1 MLHPDV
7 REANKIKFLKLVN
20 SIKRQGANIPAL
32 IDWLEKSDFFDAPAS
47 TNYHNS
53 VEGGLLDHSLKVYNN
68 LVQLYALKFPEES
81 KSVELQ
87 ESLFVVA
94 ALHDLDKVNKYERT
108 SRNVKVY
115 SEDGD
120 KHDELGKFKWVSKQG
135 WGTRPV
141 DARFVYGSHEMNSE
155 YLARCFIPLRME
167 ESVAILHHM
176 GSMSWDSAK
185 DNIGDVFTR
194 YPLALMLYQADMLAT
209 YLDEERGE

>member
-1 MLHPDV
+1 MVDL
-7 REANKIKFLKLVN
+7 REANKIRFLKLVN

-32 IDWLEKSDFFDAPAS
+32 IEWLENSDFYTAPAS

-53 VEGGLLDHSLKVYNN
+53 VEGGLLDHTLKVYNN
-68 LVQLYALKFPEES
+68 LVSLYRLKFPDES
-81 KSVELQ
+81 KSQELQ

-108 SRNVKVY
+108 YRNVKVY
-115 SEDGD
+115 CDDGD
-120 KHDELGKFKWVSKQG
+120 KHDENGKFKWVSKQE
-135 WGTRPV
+135 WRTRDV
-141 DARFVYGSHEMNSE
+141 DSRFVYGSHEMNSE
-155 YLARCFIPLRME
+155 YLARCFIPLKVE